1 MPPVFSKSRGQI
13 QILESESDGHMKVIV
28 EKEKIRTV
36 NRRKKISADA
46 IYQYVLMGP
55 TFLVMALLTVVPVLY
70 TFYNGLFYWNQAIP
84 NSRRYI
90 GLGNYIKMFTDDSNF
105 WIIMKNT
112 ATQVLGTVS
121 FQVVL
126 GILLA
131 FLFSREVSRI
141 KLARSL
147 YMIPMMT
154 TPVIIGVI
162 WRLMLTP
169 DFGIVNYL
177 FTLVGLKGPDWFQS
191 PALAMIAI
199 IISDVWLST
208 PFVTIIV
215 LAGIQSLPR
224 EPLESAKIDGA
235 TSFRSFIY
243 VIMPLLAPVIW
254 VAILFRLIDAFKR
267 FDSIYI
273 MTAGGPGNST
283 ETLNLYAY
291 NNAFS
296 YMDSGYSSAL
306 AMFLFI
312 LIAMISVYTIN
323 KIQNSES
330 A

>member
-1 MPPVFSKSRGQI
+1 
-13 QILESESDGHMKVIV
+13 MKPIV
-28 EKEKIRTV
+28 QKEPAV
-36 NRRKKISADA
+36 NRIKHRKINSDV

-55 TFLVMALLTVVPVLY
+55 TFLIMVLLTVVPVLY
-70 TFYNGLFYWNQAIP
+70 SLYNSFFYWNQAIP
-84 NSRRYI
+84 DSRRFI
-90 GLGNYIKMFTDDSNF
+90 GLGNFVKMFTDDNNF
-105 WIIMKNT
+105 WTIMKNT
-112 ATQVLGTVS
+112 GIQVFGTVS
-121 FQVVL
+121 LQVFL
-126 GILLA
+126 GIMLA
-131 FLFSREVSRI
+131 FLFSRDGAKI
-141 KLARSL
+141 KVARSL

-177 FTLVGLKGPDWFQS
+177 FTLVGLKGPDWFLS
-191 PALAMIAI
+191 PTLAMLSI
-199 IISDVWLST
+199 IVSDVWLST

-215 LAGIQSLPR
+215 LAGIQSLPK

-235 TSFRSFIY
+235 TSFKAFIY
-243 VIMPLLAPVIW
+243 VIMPLLAPVVW
-254 VAILFRLIDAFKR
+254 VAVMFRLIDAFKR

-312 LIAMISVYTIN
+312 LIALISIYSIN
-323 KIQNSES
+323 KIQNGES
-330 A
+330 S